1 MLNFLIYSL
10 FFASSEAVKCYS
22 CASNN
27 MKENFLTKQR
37 GPANRVGEP
46 KVYSDDCTSGTWV
59 IKDRSSDDC
68 GTNGFCFK
76 WQQALNNSG
85 SYTYMTF
92 RGCYNKLYN
101 TNDPSTFQP
110 PNHSYCT
117 SSNVPLACLSD
128 ASIIEDSC
136 CEKNGKINEKSMN
149 GVQTIS
155 RDTSRNASESSS
167 IQDLLQNV
175 EANDLSSVVNEEVSI
190 TLSAPPSPQTPRKI
204 DFQTPIETPKP
215 HILRRKLAVEEKSS
229 KIDSVGSDLEDDR
242 GSPIPVRKP
251 SRISYDERLTVIC
264 DSQTSSP
271 LHTPSPSQDRD
282 AAPFS
287 EVFQPKGFFGFFW
300 DELTRGYSLHND
312 HARFSEKRRK
322 VYAFLRI
329 PLELEQFLA
338 YGLLQC
344 IDAFF
349 YLFTFLPLRFLMS
362 IFGALLRVKRW
373 TSAETCDF
381 LKVVII
387 LCASMLIREIDSS
400 FLYHQVRSQGVIKL
414 YIFYNMLEVAD
425 RLFSSLGQDIFDALL
440 YTANSEKR
448 FSARHLMRTGGHLIV
463 AILYATLHSFLVI
476 LQATTLN
483 VAFNS
488 HNQTVLAI
496 MMSNNFVE
504 LKGSVFKKFA
514 KANLFQMACSDVRER
529 FHIFALLFVVMIR
542 NMTAVNWNI
551 DSFAEMVPD
560 MVMVIGCEY
569 FVDWLKHAFI
579 TKFNEINA
587 EVYKDFTIT
596 IAFDVIR
603 SRDQS
608 AFSDYS
614 DQVSRRMGF
623 IPIPLSI
630 MIIRV
635 LSQTFSLDN
644 WGSILVF
651 VIGWLLVFSIK
662 ICNGVIM
669 LGKACQHVKRF
680 RDFQARAEFELF
692 RKRMVE
698 KKSKSA
704 PNSPR
709 MSLIDFTDV
718 LHQPAA
724 GKGFTVSDMLSQWD
738 ELEPSLLSEVR
749 RSTDRETV
757 NSNLA
762 VRNDERTPRRAR
774 SMANISRRDRSE
786 PPPGSEQENGTSGS
800 ASNAAEEIILSATTN
815 AANGVGEAS
824 AEHGGQSSPTKKKV
838 TPSLPGANSS
848 SNASA
853 ATPSDELADVTA
865 YKMPE
870 QGVQRIE

>member
-1 MLNFLIYSL
+1 M
-10 FFASSEAVKCYS
+10 
-22 CASNN
+22 NN
-27 MKENFLTKQR
+27 VQ
-37 GPANRVGEP
+37 
-46 KVYSDDCTSGTWV
+46 
-59 IKDRSSDDC
+59 
-68 GTNGFCFK
+68 
-76 WQQALNNSG
+76 
-85 SYTYMTF
+85 
-92 RGCYNKLYN
+92 
-101 TNDPSTFQP
+101 ST
-110 PNHSYCT
+110 
-117 SSNVPLACLSD
+117 
-128 ASIIEDSC
+128 
-136 CEKNGKINEKSMN
+136 
-149 GVQTIS
+149 S
-155 RDTSRNASESSS
+155 RDNSRNASETSS
-167 IQDLLQNV
+167 IQDLLINV

-190 TLSAPPSPQTPRKI
+190 TMSAPPSPETPRKI
-204 DFQTPIETPKP
+204 DFESEIENPKSERV
-215 HILRRKLAVEEKSS
+215 RRRLTLKNSL
-229 KIDSVGSDLEDDR
+229 GSDLEND
-242 GSPIPVRKP
+242 GEKSTPVRKP

-271 LHTPSPSQDRD
+271 LQKVSDTPSPSQEREKS
-282 AAPFS
+282 PFDD
-287 EVFQPKGFFGFFW
+287 VVQPKGFFGFFW
-300 DELTRGYSLHND
+300 EEMTRGYSLHND

-344 IDAFF
+344 IDSFF

-362 IFGALLRVKRW
+362 IFGALFRVKRW

-381 LKVVII
+381 LKVLII
-387 LCASMLIREIDSS
+387 FAASMLIREIDSS
-400 FLYHQVRSQGVIKL
+400 FLYHQVRSQGTIKL

-425 RLFSSLGQDIFDALL
+425 RLFSSLGQDMFDALL
-440 YTANSEKR
+440 FTANSER
-448 FSARHLMRTGGHLIV
+448 RLSAGHIVRTTLHLIV
-463 AILYATLHSFLVI
+463 AIVYATIHSFLVI
-476 LQATTLN
+476 LQATVLN

-504 LKGSVFKKFA
+504 LKGAVFKKFA

-529 FHIFALLFVVMIR
+529 FHIYALLFVVMIR
-542 NMTAVNWNI
+542 NMTAVNWNV

-560 MVMVIGCEY
+560 IIMVVGCEY

-579 TKFNEINA
+579 TKFNEINS

-603 SRDQS
+603 SREES

-614 DQVSRRMGF
+614 DQVARRMGF

-635 LSQTFSLDN
+635 LSQTFTLDN
-644 WGSILVF
+644 WGSIIVF
-651 VIGWLLVFSIK
+651 VIGWFLLLAIK
-662 ICNGVIM
+662 CCNGVIM

-680 RDFQARAEFELF
+680 RDIQARSEFELF

-738 ELEPSLLSEVR
+738 ELQPSLLSDNR
-749 RSTDRETV
+749 RSTDRDTAI
-757 NSNLA
+757 SGLMA
-762 VRNDERTPRRAR
+762 RNDERTPRRAV
-774 SMANISRRDRSE
+774 SMAHIPRRDRSE
-786 PPPGSEQENGTSGS
+786 PPAASIDQEPTDTDEPPITIATSASQVNSEQ
-800 ASNAAEEIILSATTN
+800 A
-815 AANGVGEAS
+815 
-824 AEHGGQSSPTKKKV
+824 SPTKKKAPAPV
-838 TPSLPGANSS
+838 TAPVLTTTS
-848 SNASA
+848 
-853 ATPSDELADVTA
+853 SDELADVTA

>member
-1 MLNFLIYSL
+1 MFCFLVYSL
-10 FFASSEAVKCYS
+10 LFTSSEAIKCYS

-27 MKENFLTKQR
+27 MRENFLTKLR
-37 GPANRVGEP
+37 GPSGRIQLP
-46 KVYSDDCTSGTWV
+46 KTFSDDCNGSTN
-59 IKDRSSDDC
+59 IIRDRSADDC
-68 GTNGFCFK
+68 GPSGVCVK
-76 WQQALNNSG
+76 WTQTLNNSG
-85 SYTYMTF
+85 AYSQMTF
-92 RGCYNKLYN
+92 RGCYNKMFD
-101 TNDPSTFQP
+101 TNDPAVFKP
-110 PNHSYCT
+110 PNHSFCT
-117 SSNVPLACLSD
+117 HSEVDLACLSD
-128 ASIIEDSC
+128 SSIIEDTCWCQGDSC
-136 CEKNGKINEKSMN
+136 NGSKKYRRNPRSSDNKSMSN
-149 GVQTIS
+149 VQSAS
-155 RDTSRNASESSS
+155 RDNSRNTSETSS
-167 IQDLLQNV
+167 IQDLLINV

-190 TLSAPPSPQTPRKI
+190 TMSAPPSPETPRKI
-204 DFQTPIETPKP
+204 EFDSEIETPQSQG
-215 HILRRKLAVEEKSS
+215 IRRRLTLKGS
-229 KIDSVGSDLEDDR
+229 IGSDLEND
-242 GSPIPVRKP
+242 PETPPARKP

-271 LHTPSPSQDRD
+271 LQTPSPSQERER
-282 AAPFS
+282 APFDD
-287 EVFQPKGFFGFFW
+287 VFQPKGFFSFFW
-300 DELTRGYSLHND
+300 EELTRGYSLHND
-312 HARFSEKRRK
+312 QARFMEKRRK

-329 PLELEQFLA
+329 PLELEQFLL

-344 IDAFF
+344 TDAFF

-362 IFGALLRVKRW
+362 VFGALTRVKRW

-381 LKVVII
+381 LKIVII
-387 LCASMLIREIDSS
+387 LAASMLIREIDSS
-400 FLYHQVRSQGVIKL
+400 FLYHQVRSQGTIKL

-440 YTANSEKR
+440 FTANPDKKR
-448 FSARHLMRTGGHLIV
+448 FSAGHIIRTSGHLIV

-476 LQATTLN
+476 LQATVLN

-488 HNQTVLAI
+488 HSQTVLAI

-504 LKGSVFKKFA
+504 LKGAVFKKFA

-542 NMTAVNWNI
+542 NMTAVNWNV
-551 DSFAEMVPD
+551 DSFTEMVPD
-560 MVMVIGCEY
+560 ILMVVGCEF

-579 TKFNEINA
+579 TKFNEINS

-603 SRDQS
+603 SREQN
-608 AFSDYS
+608 AFSDHS

-635 LSQTFSLDN
+635 LSQTFTLDN
-644 WGSILVF
+644 LASILIF
-651 VIGWLLVFSIK
+651 VIGWLLLLAIK
-662 ICNGVIM
+662 VCNGVIM
-669 LGKACQHVKRF
+669 LGQACEHVKRF
-680 RDFQARAEFELF
+680 RDIQARSEFELF

-738 ELEPSLLSEVR
+738 ELQPSLLSEIR
-749 RSTDRETV
+749 RSTDRETAA
-757 NSNLA
+757 SGLMA
-762 VRNDERTPRRAR
+762 RSDDRTPRRAV
-774 SMANISRRDRSE
+774 SMAHIPRRDRSE
-786 PPPGSEQENGTSGS
+786 PPPGSNDQDPPNTDADDQIIMTASSQSGTNSNSEQ
-800 ASNAAEEIILSATTN
+800 A
-815 AANGVGEAS
+815 
-824 AEHGGQSSPTKKKV
+824 SPTKKKGPAPV
-838 TPSLPGANSS
+838 SS
-848 SNASA
+848 SGST
-853 ATPSDELADVTA
+853 ATNTTSSDELADVTA

>member
-1 MLNFLIYSL
+1 M
-10 FFASSEAVKCYS
+10 
-22 CASNN
+22 
-27 MKENFLTKQR
+27 
-37 GPANRVGEP
+37 
-46 KVYSDDCTSGTWV
+46 
-59 IKDRSSDDC
+59 
-68 GTNGFCFK
+68 
-76 WQQALNNSG
+76 
-85 SYTYMTF
+85 
-92 RGCYNKLYN
+92 
-101 TNDPSTFQP
+101 
-110 PNHSYCT
+110 
-117 SSNVPLACLSD
+117 SNVPS
-128 ASIIEDSC
+128 
-136 CEKNGKINEKSMN
+136 
-149 GVQTIS
+149 TS
-155 RDTSRNASESSS
+155 RENSRNASETSSL
-167 IQDLLQNV
+167 QDLLVNV
-175 EANDLSSVVNEEVSI
+175 EANDLTSAINEEVSI
-190 TLSAPPSPQTPRKI
+190 HMSAPPSPETPRKI
-204 DFQTPIETPKP
+204 DFESEIESPKSAG
-215 HILRRKLAVEEKSS
+215 IRRRLTLKSS
-229 KIDSVGSDLEDDR
+229 IGSDLEDDPEKCT
-242 GSPIPVRKP
+242 PIRKP

-271 LHTPSPSQDRD
+271 LQTPSPSVERER
-282 AAPFS
+282 APFDD
-287 EVFQPKGFFGFFW
+287 VFQPKGFFSFFW
-300 DELTRGYSLHND
+300 EELTRGYSLHND

-344 IDAFF
+344 IDSFF

-381 LKVVII
+381 LKVLII
-387 LCASMLIREIDSS
+387 FAASMLIREIDSS
-400 FLYHQVRSQGVIKL
+400 FLYHQVRSQGTIKL

-425 RLFSSLGQDIFDALL
+425 RLFSSLGQDMFDALL
-440 YTANSEKR
+440 FTANSEKR
-448 FSARHLMRTGGHLIV
+448 VSPGHIVRTTLHLIV
-463 AILYATLHSFLVI
+463 AIVYATIHSFLVI
-476 LQATTLN
+476 LQATVLN

-504 LKGSVFKKFA
+504 LKGAVFKKFA

-529 FHIFALLFVVMIR
+529 FHIYALLFVVMIR

-560 MVMVIGCEY
+560 IIMVVGCEY

-579 TKFNEINA
+579 TKFNEINS

-614 DQVSRRMGF
+614 DQVARRMGF

-635 LSQTFSLDN
+635 LSQTFTLDN
-644 WGSILVF
+644 WGSIMIF
-651 VIGWLLVFSIK
+651 VIGWLLLLAIK

-680 RDFQARAEFELF
+680 RDIQARSEFELF

-738 ELEPSLLSEVR
+738 ELQPSLLSEMR
-749 RSTDRETV
+749 RSTDRET
-757 NSNLA
+757 A
-762 VRNDERTPRRAR
+762 VSGLMGRSDERTPRRAV
-774 SMANISRRDRSE
+774 SMAHIPRRDRSE
-786 PPPGSEQENGTSGS
+786 PPPASSEQETPMDSDDAPPTMMMPT
-800 ASNAAEEIILSATTN
+800 ASNTTN
-815 AANGVGEAS
+815 SEQA
-824 AEHGGQSSPTKKKV
+824 SPTKKKAPAPV
-838 TPSLPGANSS
+838 
-848 SNASA
+848 SA
-853 ATPSDELADVTA
+853 TMSTTKSSDELADVTA

-870 QGVQRIE
+870 QGIQRIE

>member
-1 MLNFLIYSL
+1 M
-10 FFASSEAVKCYS
+10 
-22 CASNN
+22 NN
-27 MKENFLTKQR
+27 
-37 GPANRVGEP
+37 V
-46 KVYSDDCTSGTWV
+46 
-59 IKDRSSDDC
+59 
-68 GTNGFCFK
+68 
-76 WQQALNNSG
+76 
-85 SYTYMTF
+85 
-92 RGCYNKLYN
+92 
-101 TNDPSTFQP
+101 PST
-110 PNHSYCT
+110 
-117 SSNVPLACLSD
+117 
-128 ASIIEDSC
+128 
-136 CEKNGKINEKSMN
+136 
-149 GVQTIS
+149 S
-155 RDTSRNASESSS
+155 RENSRNPSESSSS
-167 IQDLLQNV
+167 IQDLLINV
-175 EANDLSSVVNEEVSI
+175 EANDLSSVVNEDVSI
-190 TLSAPPSPQTPRKI
+190 TMSAPPSPATPRKI
-204 DFQTPIETPKP
+204 DFSAEIETPKSTG
-215 HILRRKLAVEEKSS
+215 IRRRLTLK
-229 KIDSVGSDLEDDR
+229 DSIGSDLENDPE
-242 GSPIPVRKP
+242 STPAIRKP

-271 LHTPSPSQDRD
+271 LQTPSPSQERD
-282 AAPFS
+282 SAPFAD
-287 EVFQPKGFFGFFW
+287 VFQPKGFFSFFW
-300 DELTRGYSLHND
+300 EELTRGYSLHND

-329 PLELEQFLA
+329 PLELEQFLT

-362 IFGALLRVKRW
+362 IFGALLRIKRW

-387 LCASMLIREIDSS
+387 VAASMLIREIDSS

-440 YTANSEKR
+440 WTANSEKR
-448 FSARHLMRTGGHLIV
+448 FSVGYFIRTCGHLIV

-551 DSFAEMVPD
+551 DSFTEMIPD
-560 MVMVIGCEY
+560 IIMVVGCEY

-635 LSQTFSLDN
+635 LSQTFTLDN
-644 WGSILVF
+644 WGSCIIF
-651 VIGWLLVFSIK
+651 GIGWLLVFAVK
-662 ICNGVIM
+662 ICNGVVM
-669 LGKACQHVKRF
+669 LGQACHHVKRF
-680 RDFQARAEFELF
+680 RDIQARAEFELF

-724 GKGFTVSDMLSQWD
+724 GKGFTVSDMLSQWE
-738 ELEPSLLSEVR
+738 ELQPSLLSSEIR
-749 RSTDRETV
+749 RSTDRET
-757 NSNLA
+757 A
-762 VRNDERTPRRAR
+762 VSHLTARSDERTPRRAV
-774 SMANISRRDRSE
+774 SMAHIPRRDRSE
-786 PPPGSEQENGTSGS
+786 PPPAPSMDQDPQLDTEDPVVTENNTNSNSEQASPVKKKTTAAPVTSS
-800 ASNAAEEIILSATTN
+800 ASTNTN
-815 AANGVGEAS
+815 ATS
-824 AEHGGQSSPTKKKV
+824 
-838 TPSLPGANSS
+838 
-848 SNASA
+848 
-853 ATPSDELADVTA
+853 SDELADVTA

>member
-1 MLNFLIYSL
+1 MTSVQL
-10 FFASSEAVKCYS
+10 
-22 CASNN
+22 
-27 MKENFLTKQR
+27 
-37 GPANRVGEP
+37 PAR
-46 KVYSDDCTSGTWV
+46 DD
-59 IKDRSSDDC
+59 
-68 GTNGFCFK
+68 
-76 WQQALNNSG
+76 
-85 SYTYMTF
+85 
-92 RGCYNKLYN
+92 
-101 TNDPSTFQP
+101 
-110 PNHSYCT
+110 
-117 SSNVPLACLSD
+117 
-128 ASIIEDSC
+128 
-136 CEKNGKINEKSMN
+136 
-149 GVQTIS
+149 
-155 RDTSRNASESSS
+155 SRNISESSS
-167 IQDLLQNV
+167 IQDLLINV
-175 EANDLSSVVNEEVSI
+175 EANDLSSVVNEEVSL
-190 TLSAPPSPQTPRKI
+190 TLSAPPSPETSRKI
-204 DFQTPIETPKP
+204 DFQQPIETPKSQV
-215 HILRRKLAVEEKSS
+215 IRRKLIIKDAKV
-229 KIDSVGSDLEDDR
+229 DSLGTDLENED
-242 GSPIPVRKP
+242 PVPVRKP
-251 SRISYDERLTVIC
+251 SRISYDERLTVFC
-264 DSQTSSP
+264 DSQSSSP
-271 LHTPSPSQDRD
+271 LHTPSPSQERD
-282 AAPFS
+282 APPFDQ
-287 EVFQPKGFFGFFW
+287 VFQPKGFFSFFW
-300 DELTRGYSLHND
+300 EELTRGYSLHND

-344 IDAFF
+344 IDSFF

-362 IFGALLRVKRW
+362 IFGSLLRLKPW
-373 TSAETCDF
+373 TSTETCDF

-387 LCASMLIREIDSS
+387 LCGSMLIREIDSS

-425 RLFSSLGQDIFDALL
+425 RLFSSLGQVNPDFVIFLFNWDVSKRPRARQSMSFTCFLQQDIFDALL
-440 YTANSEKR
+440 WTTNSEKR
-448 FSARHLMRTGGHLIV
+448 FSLGYLLRTAGHLIV

-514 KANLFQMACSDVRER
+514 KANLFQMACR
-529 FHIFALLFVVMIR
+529 FQFSLAISRRIWWFRCKAYGPNAPGMADYLPYSMANSHKLMTQKLSNKPPFQIMVV
-542 NMTAVNWNI
+542 
-551 DSFAEMVPD
+551 
-560 MVMVIGCEY
+560 GCEY

-644 WGSILVF
+644 WGSIVVF
-651 VIGWLLVFSIK
+651 AIGWLLVFAVK

-669 LGKACQHVKRF
+669 LGKACQHVKKF

-738 ELEPSLLSEVR
+738 ELQPSLLSEVR
-749 RSTDRETV
+749 RSSDREAAAAA
-757 NSNLA
+757 SANLT
-762 VRNDERTPRRAR
+762 VRNDERTPRRAM

-786 PPPGSEQENGTSGS
+786 PPPTSSSEQENEQKVASGGDEILSTNCTSSNSGAPS
-800 ASNAAEEIILSATTN
+800 ASGGNSEIS
-815 AANGVGEAS
+815 S
-824 AEHGGQSSPTKKKV
+824 QSSPTKKK
-838 TPSLPGANSS
+838 TPMTSS
-848 SNASA
+848 SAAAISA
-853 ATPSDELADVTA
+853 TSSDELADVTA
-865 YKMPE
+865 YTMPE

>member
-1 MLNFLIYSL
+1 MLSVLLYALL
-10 FFASSEAVKCYS
+10 FTSTEAIKCFS

-37 GPANRVGEP
+37 GPAGRIQLP
-46 KVYSDDCTSGTWV
+46 RTFSDDCNGSTN
-59 IKDRSSDDC
+59 IIRDRSADDC
-68 GTNGFCFK
+68 GAGGVCVK
-76 WQQALNNSG
+76 WTQIVNNSG
-85 SYTYMTF
+85 APSQMTF
-92 RGCYNKLYN
+92 RGCYNKMFNL
-101 TNDPSTFQP
+101 NDPAVFKP
-110 PNHSYCT
+110 PNHSFCT
-117 SSNVPLACLSD
+117 HSEVDLACLSD
-128 ASIIEDSC
+128 ASIIEDTCWCTGDSC
-136 CEKNGKINEKSMN
+136 NGSSTSFNLLEN
-149 GVQTIS
+149 
-155 RDTSRNASESSS
+155 SRNASETSSL
-167 IQDLLQNV
+167 QDLLVNV
-175 EANDLSSVVNEEVSI
+175 EANDLTSAINEEVSI
-190 TLSAPPSPQTPRKI
+190 HMSAPPSPETPRKI
-204 DFQTPIETPKP
+204 DFESEIESPKSAG
-215 HILRRKLAVEEKSS
+215 IRRRLTLKSS
-229 KIDSVGSDLEDDR
+229 IGSDLEDDPEKCT
-242 GSPIPVRKP
+242 PIRKP

-271 LHTPSPSQDRD
+271 LQTPSPSVERER
-282 AAPFS
+282 APFDD
-287 EVFQPKGFFGFFW
+287 VFQRKGFFSFFW
-300 DELTRGYSLHND
+300 EELTRGYSLHND

-344 IDAFF
+344 IDSFF

-381 LKVVII
+381 LKVLII
-387 LCASMLIREIDSS
+387 FAASMLIREIDSS
-400 FLYHQVRSQGVIKL
+400 FLYHQVRSQGTIKL

-425 RLFSSLGQDIFDALL
+425 RLFSSLGQDMFDALL
-440 YTANSEKR
+440 FTANSEKR
-448 FSARHLMRTGGHLIV
+448 VSPGHIVRTTLHLIV
-463 AILYATLHSFLVI
+463 AIVYATIHSFLVI
-476 LQATTLN
+476 LQATVLN

-504 LKGSVFKKFA
+504 LKGAVFKKFA

-529 FHIFALLFVVMIR
+529 FHIYALLFVVMIR

-560 MVMVIGCEY
+560 IIMVVGCEY

-579 TKFNEINA
+579 TKFNEINS

-614 DQVSRRMGF
+614 DQVARRMGF

-635 LSQTFSLDN
+635 LSQTFTLDN
-644 WGSILVF
+644 WGSILIF
-651 VIGWLLVFSIK
+651 VIGWLLLLAIK

-680 RDFQARAEFELF
+680 RDIQARSEFELF

-738 ELEPSLLSEVR
+738 ELQPSLLSEMR
-749 RSTDRETV
+749 RSTDRETAA
-757 NSNLA
+757 SGLMG
-762 VRNDERTPRRAR
+762 RSDERTPRRAV
-774 SMANISRRDRSE
+774 SMAHIPRRDRSE
-786 PPPGSEQENGTSGS
+786 PPPASSEQETPMDSDDAPPTMMIPT
-800 ASNAAEEIILSATTN
+800 ASNTTN
-815 AANGVGEAS
+815 SEQA
-824 AEHGGQSSPTKKKV
+824 SPTKKKAPAPV
-838 TPSLPGANSS
+838 
-848 SNASA
+848 SA
-853 ATPSDELADVTA
+853 TVSTTKSSDELADVTA

-870 QGVQRIE
+870 QGIQRIE